1 MEYLDYTQEDAN
13 NDGIRY
19 IISKYSMKV
28 VDNGEIIGSIVFT
41 NDELNISNSYI
52 RSAENEDAKNYYKNL
67 NKANSILLRK
77 ITFKE
82 EYRYS
87 GKLEDSFDHI
97 TSEIIP
103 TNYVIWCYDNYPLR
117 DYITQ
122 IGGFNSPLHK
132 LPNENILLFSVDM

>member
-13 NDGIRY
+13 NDGIGY
-19 IISKYSMKV
+19 VISKFSKKII
-28 VDNGEIIGSIVFT
+28 DNSETIGAVIFQD
-41 NDELNISNSYI
+41 NELKIDSAYI
-52 RSAENEDAKNYYKNL
+52 QSSDNKEVQLYYESL
-67 NKANSILLRK
+67 NKAKSILLRK
-77 ITFKE
+77 ITFKK

-103 TNYVIWCYDNYPLR
+103 TNYIIWCYDNYPLR